1 MSIAIADENFF
12 NKGLKLFKDKKYEDA
27 RFMFERGIVFN
38 PKDSNSYLYLAKI
51 YNIQEDQDKE
61 EKNLEATLLIEPNN
75 EEAILMSMKIALE
88 RSNYS
93 KVKDLSNTFSKVCKK
108 LCNENK
114 EILDTL
120 ANIEPKKMSLDKNLN
135 KILIIDFG
143 SQFTQL
149 IARRIR
155 ESGVYSEIISH
166 KKVKNKNIDNSIKG
180 IILSGGPLNVYQINK
195 YSFDK
200 RIIENQIPVL
210 GICFG
215 HQILSKLNG
224 GRVKQSKYREFGLAN
239 IRKKRESILTK
250 NFFNKKNINKVWM
263 SHADQV
269 SKLPK
274 NFNVIASSQ
283 NSKFAII
290 ENKKKNFYGVQFHP
304 EVTHTENGKKLI
316 NNFIF
321 LICKIKR
328 NWSSKDQKIKLIKDV
343 QNLVGKNKV
352 ICALSGGVD
361 SSVVAQLLNKA
372 IGKNLFCIFVNTG
385 LLRKN
390 EEIQVVKT
398 FKKKLKINLI
408 YVNAENEFLR
418 KLNNVSDPEKKRKII
433 GNLFIKIFERYAKRI
448 KNVKFLAQGTLYPD
462 LIESKSVTGSQ
473 TSKIKSHHNVG
484 GLPKKMKL
492 KLVEPLKF
500 LFKDEVRKL
509 GLELKLSKEI
519 ISRHPFPGPGLA
531 IRMPGII
538 TKEKIKILK
547 EADNYF
553 IQALR
558 EHNLYNKIWQA
569 YAALLPVKTVGVMG
583 DNRTYEYL
591 CLLRAITSEDGMTA
605 DFYDFKKSFI
615 QMISNKIVNS
625 IRGVNRVVYDVT
637 SKPPSTIELE

>member
-1 MSIAIADENFF
+1 
-12 NKGLKLFKDKKYEDA
+12 
-27 RFMFERGIVFN
+27 
-38 PKDSNSYLYLAKI
+38 
-51 YNIQEDQDKE
+51 
-61 EKNLEATLLIEPNN
+61 
-75 EEAILMSMKIALE
+75 
-88 RSNYS
+88 
-93 KVKDLSNTFSKVCKK
+93 
-108 LCNENK
+108 
-114 EILDTL
+114 
-120 ANIEPKKMSLDKNLN
+120 MSLDQNLD
-135 KILIIDFG
+135 KVVIIDFG

-155 ESGVYSEIISH
+155 ELGVFSEIVSH
-166 KKVKNKNIDNSIKG
+166 KKIKISGINQSVRG

-200 RIIENQIPVL
+200 KILELNIPIL

-215 HQILSKLNG
+215 HQILSKLSG
-224 GRVKQSKYREFGLAN
+224 GRVRQSKHREFGLAN
-239 IRKKRESILTK
+239 IFKKRDSLLTK
-250 NFFNKKNINKVWM
+250 NFYGVKKTKEVWM

-274 NFNVIASSQ
+274 NFQVIASST
-283 NSKFAII
+283 NSKYAIV
-290 ENKKKNFYGVQFHP
+290 ENKLKKYYGVQFHP

-316 NNFIF
+316 SNFVF
-321 LICKIKR
+321 LICKIKK
-328 NWSSKDQKIKLIKDV
+328 NWSSKDQKIKLINEVRD
-343 QNLVGKNKV
+343 QVGSHKV

-372 IGKNLFCIFVNTG
+372 IGKKLYCIFVNTG
-385 LLRKN
+385 LLRKD
-390 EEIQVVKT
+390 EETQVVQT
-398 FKKKLKINLI
+398 FKKRLKMNLI
-408 YVNAENEFLR
+408 YVNAENEFLG
-418 KLNNVSDPEKKRKII
+418 KLKNVSDPEKKRKII
-433 GNLFIKIFERYAKRI
+433 GNLFIKIFERYAKKI
-448 KNVKFLAQGTLYPD
+448 KDVKFLAQGTLYPD

-484 GLPKKMKL
+484 GLPKKMNL

-531 IRMPGII
+531 IRMPGNI
-538 TKEKIKILK
+538 TNEKIKILK
-547 EADNYF
+547 EADYYF
-553 IQALR
+553 IQALKD
-558 EHNLYNKIWQA
+558 HGLYHKIWQA

-605 DFYDFKKSFI
+605 DFFEFRKSFM
-615 QMISNKIVNS
+615 QTISNKIVNS
-625 IRGVNRVVYDVT
+625 IRGINRVVYDVT

>member
-1 MSIAIADENFF
+1 
-12 NKGLKLFKDKKYEDA
+12 
-27 RFMFERGIVFN
+27 
-38 PKDSNSYLYLAKI
+38 
-51 YNIQEDQDKE
+51 
-61 EKNLEATLLIEPNN
+61 
-75 EEAILMSMKIALE
+75 
-88 RSNYS
+88 
-93 KVKDLSNTFSKVCKK
+93 
-108 LCNENK
+108 
-114 EILDTL
+114 
-120 ANIEPKKMSLDKNLN
+120 MSLDQNLD

-155 ESGVYSEIISH
+155 ELRVFCEIISH
-166 KKVKNKNIDNSIKG
+166 KKIKNSIINEKTKG
-180 IILSGGPLNVYQINK
+180 IILSGGPLNVYEINK

-200 RIIENQIPVL
+200 KILEKNIPIL

-215 HQILSKLNG
+215 HQILSKING
-224 GRVKQSKYREFGLAN
+224 GRVKQSKHREFGLAN
-239 IRKKRESILTK
+239 IYKRRNSLLTK
-250 NFFNKKNINKVWM
+250 NYFKRDKFKKVWM

-274 NFNVIASSQ
+274 NFRVVASSK
-283 NSKFAII
+283 NSKFAIV
-290 ENKKKNFYGVQFHP
+290 ENELKNFFGVQFHP
-304 EVTHTENGKKLI
+304 EVTHTENGKKII
-316 NNFIF
+316 NNFLF
-321 LICKIKR
+321 LICKIKK
-328 NWSSKDQKIKLIKDV
+328 NWSSKDQKIKLMKEIKD
-343 QNLVGKNKV
+343 QVGSNKV

-361 SSVVAQLLNKA
+361 SSVVAQLLNKT
-372 IGKNLFCIFVNTG
+372 IGKKLYCIFVNTG

-398 FKKKLKINLI
+398 FKKRLKMNLI
-408 YVNAENEFLR
+408 YVNAEKEFIN

-433 GNLFIKIFERYAKRI
+433 GNLFIKVFERYSKKI

-492 KLVEPLKF
+492 ELVEPLKF

-509 GLELKLSKEI
+509 GLELNLNKEI

-538 TKEKIKILK
+538 TKDKIEILK
-547 EADNYF
+547 EADDYF
-553 IQALR
+553 IKGLK
-558 EHNLYNKIWQA
+558 EYGLYDKIWQA

-591 CLLRAITSEDGMTA
+591 CLLRAITSKDGMTA
-605 DFYDFKKSFI
+605 DFYEFKKSFM
-615 QMISNKIVNS
+615 QLISNRIVNS
-625 IRGVNRVVYDVT
+625 IRGINRVVYDIT

>member
-1 MSIAIADENFF
+1 
-12 NKGLKLFKDKKYEDA
+12 
-27 RFMFERGIVFN
+27 
-38 PKDSNSYLYLAKI
+38 
-51 YNIQEDQDKE
+51 
-61 EKNLEATLLIEPNN
+61 
-75 EEAILMSMKIALE
+75 
-88 RSNYS
+88 
-93 KVKDLSNTFSKVCKK
+93 
-108 LCNENK
+108 
-114 EILDTL
+114 
-120 ANIEPKKMSLDKNLN
+120 MSLDQNLG
-135 KILIIDFG
+135 KILIVDFG

-149 IARRIR
+149 IARRVR
-155 ESGVYSEIISH
+155 EIGVFSEIVSH
-166 KKVKNKNIDNSIKG
+166 KKIKVKSIDNTIKG

-200 RIIENQIPVL
+200 KILQLNIPIL

-224 GRVKQSKYREFGLAN
+224 GTVKQSKHREFGLAN
-239 IRKKRESILTK
+239 IYKKNNSLLTA
-250 NFFNKKNINKVWM
+250 NFFKKSNTKKVWM

-269 SKLPK
+269 SKIPK
-274 NFNVIASSQ
+274 NFKVVASST
-283 NSKFAII
+283 NSKFAIVEDKI
-290 ENKKKNFYGVQFHP
+290 KNFYGVQFHP

-316 NNFIF
+316 SNFVF
-321 LICKIKR
+321 LICKIKK
-328 NWSSKDQKIKLIKDV
+328 NWSSKDQKLQLIKDV
-343 QNLVGKNKV
+343 RSQVGSSKV

-372 IGKNLFCIFVNTG
+372 IGKKLYCIFVNTG

-390 EEIQVVKT
+390 EEAQVVQT
-398 FKKKLKINLI
+398 FKKRLKMNLI
-408 YVNAENEFLR
+408 YVNAEKEFLK
-418 KLNNVSDPEKKRKII
+418 KLTNVSDPEKKRKII
-433 GNLFIKIFERYAKRI
+433 GNLFIKIFERYAKKI

-484 GLPKKMKL
+484 GLPKRMKL

-509 GLELKLSKEI
+509 GLELNLSNEI

-531 IRMPGII
+531 IRMPGVI

-547 EADNYF
+547 EADYYF

-558 EHNLYNKIWQA
+558 DHGLYHKIWQA

-605 DFYDFKKSFI
+605 DFYEFKKSFM
-615 QMISNKIVNS
+615 QTISNKIINS
-625 IRGVNRVVYDVT
+625 IRGINRVVYDVT

>member
-1 MSIAIADENFF
+1 
-12 NKGLKLFKDKKYEDA
+12 
-27 RFMFERGIVFN
+27 
-38 PKDSNSYLYLAKI
+38 
-51 YNIQEDQDKE
+51 
-61 EKNLEATLLIEPNN
+61 
-75 EEAILMSMKIALE
+75 
-88 RSNYS
+88 
-93 KVKDLSNTFSKVCKK
+93 
-108 LCNENK
+108 
-114 EILDTL
+114 
-120 ANIEPKKMSLDKNLN
+120 MSLDQNLD
-135 KILIIDFG
+135 KVVIIDFG

-155 ESGVYSEIISH
+155 ELGVFSEIVSH
-166 KKVKNKNIDNSIKG
+166 KKIRISDINQNVRG

-200 RIIENQIPVL
+200 KILELNIPIL

-224 GRVKQSKYREFGLAN
+224 GRVKQSKHREFGLAN
-239 IRKKRESILTK
+239 IFKKKDSLLTK
-250 NFFNKKNINKVWM
+250 NFYGVKKNKEVWM

-274 NFNVIASSQ
+274 NFHVIASST
-283 NSKFAII
+283 NSKYAIV
-290 ENKKKNFYGVQFHP
+290 ENKLKKYYGVQFHP

-316 NNFIF
+316 SNFVF
-321 LICKIKR
+321 LICKIKK
-328 NWSSKDQKIKLIKDV
+328 NWSSKDQKIKLINEVRD
-343 QNLVGKNKV
+343 QVGSHKV

-372 IGKNLFCIFVNTG
+372 IGKKLYCIFVNTG
-385 LLRKN
+385 LLRKD
-390 EEIQVVKT
+390 EEIQVVRT
-398 FKKKLKINLI
+398 FKKQLKMNLI
-408 YVNAENEFLR
+408 YVNAEKEFLR
-418 KLNNVSDPEKKRKII
+418 KLKNVSDPEKKRKII
-433 GNLFIKIFERYAKRI
+433 GNLFIKIFERYAKKIRD
-448 KNVKFLAQGTLYPD
+448 VKFLAQGTLYPD

-484 GLPKKMKL
+484 GLPKKMNL

-509 GLELKLSKEI
+509 GLELKLSQEI

-531 IRMPGII
+531 IRMPGNI
-538 TKEKIKILK
+538 TNEKIKILK
-547 EADNYF
+547 EADYYF
-553 IQALR
+553 IKALKD
-558 EHNLYNKIWQA
+558 HGLYHRIWQA

-605 DFYDFKKSFI
+605 DFFEFRKSFM
-615 QMISNKIVNS
+615 QTISNKIVNS
-625 IRGVNRVVYDVT
+625 IRGINRVVYDVT

>member
-1 MSIAIADENFF
+1 
-12 NKGLKLFKDKKYEDA
+12 
-27 RFMFERGIVFN
+27 
-38 PKDSNSYLYLAKI
+38 
-51 YNIQEDQDKE
+51 
-61 EKNLEATLLIEPNN
+61 
-75 EEAILMSMKIALE
+75 
-88 RSNYS
+88 
-93 KVKDLSNTFSKVCKK
+93 
-108 LCNENK
+108 
-114 EILDTL
+114 
-120 ANIEPKKMSLDKNLN
+120 MSLDKSLD

-155 ESGVYSEIISH
+155 ELGVYSEIISH
-166 KKVKNKNIDNSIKG
+166 KKIKNKNINTSIKG
-180 IILSGGPLNVYQINK
+180 IILSGGPLNVYEINK

-200 RIIENQIPVL
+200 KIIDNQIPIL

-239 IRKKRESILTK
+239 IYKKRESILIK
-250 NFFNKKNINKVWM
+250 NFFDNRNINKVWM

-274 NFNVIASSQ
+274 NFNVIASSH

-316 NNFIF
+316 KNFIF
-321 LICKIKR
+321 LICKIKK
-328 NWSSKDQKIKLIKDV
+328 NWSSKDQKFKLIKEV
-343 QNLVGKNKV
+343 RELVGKNKV

-372 IGKNLFCIFVNTG
+372 IGKRLYCIFVNTG

-390 EEIQVVKT
+390 EESQVVKT
-398 FKKKLKINLI
+398 FKKRLKINLI
-408 YVNAENEFLR
+408 YVNAEKEFLK
-418 KLNNVSDPEKKRKII
+418 KLTNVSDPEKKRKII
-433 GNLFIKIFERYAKRI
+433 GNLFIKIFERYAKKI

-509 GLELKLSKEI
+509 GLELNLSKEI

-531 IRMPGII
+531 IRMPGTISR
-538 TKEKIKILK
+538 EKIKILK
-547 EADNYF
+547 EADYYF
-553 IQALR
+553 IEALKDQ
-558 EHNLYNKIWQA
+558 NLYNKIWQA

-605 DFYDFKKSFI
+605 DFYDFKKTFI

-625 IRGVNRVVYDVT
+625 IRGINRVVYDVT

>member
-1 MSIAIADENFF
+1 
-12 NKGLKLFKDKKYEDA
+12 
-27 RFMFERGIVFN
+27 
-38 PKDSNSYLYLAKI
+38 
-51 YNIQEDQDKE
+51 
-61 EKNLEATLLIEPNN
+61 
-75 EEAILMSMKIALE
+75 
-88 RSNYS
+88 
-93 KVKDLSNTFSKVCKK
+93 
-108 LCNENK
+108 
-114 EILDTL
+114 
-120 ANIEPKKMSLDKNLN
+120 MSLDQNLD
-135 KILIIDFG
+135 KIVIIDFG

-149 IARRIR
+149 IARRVR
-155 ESGVYSEIISH
+155 ELGIFSEIISH
-166 KKVKNKNIDNSIKG
+166 KKIKLKDINNAVKG
-180 IILSGGPLNVYQINK
+180 IVLSGGPLNVYQIKK

-200 RIIENQIPVL
+200 KILQLDIPVL

-215 HQILSKLNG
+215 HQILSKING
-224 GRVKQSKYREFGLAN
+224 GKVKHSKHREFGLAN
-239 IRKKRESILTK
+239 VYKKNKSLLTS
-250 NFFNKKNINKVWM
+250 NFFGNKKSKQVWM

-274 NFNVIASSQ
+274 NFKVVASST
-283 NSKFAII
+283 NSKFAIVEDKI
-290 ENKKKNFYGVQFHP
+290 KKYYGVQFHP
-304 EVTHTENGKKLI
+304 EVTHTENGKKI
-316 NNFIF
+316 ISNFIF
-321 LICKIKR
+321 LICKIKK
-328 NWSSKDQKIKLIKDV
+328 NWSSKDQKNQLIKDV
-343 QNLVGKNKV
+343 RKQVGTHKV

-372 IGKNLFCIFVNTG
+372 IGKKLYCIFVNTG

-390 EEIQVVKT
+390 EEAQVVQT
-398 FKKKLKINLI
+398 FKKRLKMNLI
-408 YVNAENEFLR
+408 YVNAEKEFLK
-418 KLNNVSDPEKKRKII
+418 KLKNVSDPERKRKII
-433 GNLFIKIFERYAKRI
+433 GNLFIKIFERYSKKI

-484 GLPKKMKL
+484 GLPKKMNL

-538 TKEKIKILK
+538 TNEKIKILK
-547 EADNYF
+547 EADYYF
-553 IQALR
+553 IQALKD
-558 EHNLYNKIWQA
+558 HGLYHKIWQA

-605 DFYDFKKSFI
+605 DYYEFKKSFM
-615 QMISNKIVNS
+615 QNISNKIVNS
-625 IRGVNRVVYDVT
+625 IRGINRVVYDVT

>member
-1 MSIAIADENFF
+1 
-12 NKGLKLFKDKKYEDA
+12 
-27 RFMFERGIVFN
+27 
-38 PKDSNSYLYLAKI
+38 
-51 YNIQEDQDKE
+51 
-61 EKNLEATLLIEPNN
+61 
-75 EEAILMSMKIALE
+75 
-88 RSNYS
+88 
-93 KVKDLSNTFSKVCKK
+93 
-108 LCNENK
+108 
-114 EILDTL
+114 
-120 ANIEPKKMSLDKNLN
+120 MSLDRILN

-155 ESGVYSEIISH
+155 ELGVYSEIISH
-166 KKVKNKNIDNSIKG
+166 KQIKNQNINQSIKG

-200 RIIENQIPVL
+200 NIIENGIPVL

-224 GRVKQSKYREFGLAN
+224 GRVKQSKHREFGLAN
-239 IRKKRESILTK
+239 IYKKKNSPLTK
-250 NFFNKKNINKVWM
+250 NLFNKKKMIKVWM

-274 NFNVIASSQ
+274 KFSVIASSQ
-283 NSKFAII
+283 NSKFAIV
-290 ENKKKNFYGVQFHP
+290 ENKSKNFYGVQFHP
-304 EVTHTENGKKLI
+304 EVTHTKNGKKLI
-316 NNFIF
+316 SNFIF
-321 LICKIKR
+321 DICKIKK
-328 NWSSKDQKIKLIKDV
+328 NWSSKHQKKKLINDV
-343 QNLVGKNKV
+343 RYQVGNNKV

-361 SSVVAQLLNKA
+361 SSVVAQLLYKA
-372 IGKNLFCIFVNTG
+372 IGKKLYCIFVNTG

-390 EEIQVVKT
+390 EEKQVVKT

-408 YVNAENEFLR
+408 YVNAEKEFLM
-418 KLNNVSDPEKKRKII
+418 KLKNVSDPEKKRKII
-433 GNLFIKIFERYAKRI
+433 GNLFIKIFERYAKKI

-509 GLELKLSKEI
+509 GLELNLNKEI

-531 IRMPGII
+531 IRMPGLV
-538 TKEKIKILK
+538 TKEKINILK
-547 EADNYF
+547 EADHYF
-553 IQALR
+553 IQALK
-558 EHNLYNKIWQA
+558 EHGLYHKIWQA

-605 DFYDFKKSFI
+605 DFFEFKKSFI
-615 QMISNKIVNS
+615 QEISNKIVNS
-625 IRGVNRVVYDVT
+625 IRGINRVVYDIT

>member
-1 MSIAIADENFF
+1 MTLE
-12 NKGLKLFKDKKYEDA
+12 
-27 RFMFERGIVFN
+27 
-38 PKDSNSYLYLAKI
+38 
-51 YNIQEDQDKE
+51 KE
-61 EKNLEATLLIEPNN
+61 
-75 EEAILMSMKIALE
+75 
-88 RSNYS
+88 
-93 KVKDLSNTFSKVCKK
+93 
-108 LCNENK
+108 
-114 EILDTL
+114 
-120 ANIEPKKMSLDKNLN
+120 LN
-135 KILIIDFG
+135 KIIIVDFG

-155 ESGVYSEIISH
+155 ELGVFSEIISH
-166 KKVKNKNIDNSIKG
+166 KKIKNKDIDKSIKG
-180 IILSGGPLNVYQINK
+180 IILSGGPLNVYEIKK

-200 RIIENQIPVL
+200 KIIEKGLPVL

-224 GRVKQSKYREFGLAN
+224 GKVKHSKHREFGLAN
-239 IRKKRESILTK
+239 IYRKKDSLLIK
-250 NFFNKKNINKVWM
+250 KFFNNKNINKVWM

-269 SKLPK
+269 SRLPGS
-274 NFNVIASSQ
+274 FSVIASSD
-283 NSKFAII
+283 NSKFAIV

-316 NNFIF
+316 KNFIF
-321 LICKIKR
+321 LICKVKK
-328 NWSSKDQKIKLIKDV
+328 NWSSKDQKMKLIKDIRE
-343 QNLVGKNKV
+343 QVGLNKV

-372 IGKNLFCIFVNTG
+372 IGKKLYCIFVNTG
-385 LLRKN
+385 MLRKD
-390 EEIQVVKT
+390 EEKQVITT

-408 YVNAENEFLR
+408 YINAEKEFIS

-433 GNLFIKIFERYAKRI
+433 GNLFIKIFERYAKKI

-500 LFKDEVRKL
+500 LFKDEVGKL
-509 GLELKLSKEI
+509 GLELKRSQDI
-519 ISRHPFPGPGLA
+519 TTRHPFPGPGLA

-538 TKEKIKILK
+538 NKEKINILK
-547 EADNYF
+547 EADYYF
-553 IQALR
+553 IQALKD
-558 EHNLYNKIWQA
+558 HGLYHKIWQA

-605 DFYDFKKSFI
+605 DFYEFKKSFI

-625 IRGVNRVVYDVT
+625 IRGINRVVYDIT

>member
-1 MSIAIADENFF
+1 
-12 NKGLKLFKDKKYEDA
+12 
-27 RFMFERGIVFN
+27 
-38 PKDSNSYLYLAKI
+38 
-51 YNIQEDQDKE
+51 
-61 EKNLEATLLIEPNN
+61 
-75 EEAILMSMKIALE
+75 
-88 RSNYS
+88 
-93 KVKDLSNTFSKVCKK
+93 
-108 LCNENK
+108 
-114 EILDTL
+114 
-120 ANIEPKKMSLDKNLN
+120 MSLDKNLN

-155 ESGVYSEIISH
+155 ELGVFSEIISH
-166 KKVKNKNIDNSIKG
+166 KKIKNKDINESIKG
-180 IILSGGPLNVYQINK
+180 IILSGGPFNVYQINR
-195 YSFDK
+195 YTFDK
-200 RIIENQIPVL
+200 KIIENQVPIL

-215 HQILSKLNG
+215 HQILSKLSG
-224 GRVKQSKYREFGLAN
+224 GKVKQSKHREFGLVD
-239 IRKKRESILTK
+239 IKKKNNSILTR
-250 NFFNKKNINKVWM
+250 NFFDKQNKNRVWM

-274 NFNVIASSQ
+274 NFKVIASSN

-316 NNFIF
+316 KNFVF
-321 LICKIKR
+321 LICKIKK
-328 NWSSKDQKIKLIKDV
+328 NWSPKDQKIKLIKEV
-343 QNLVGKNKV
+343 QEIAGTNKV

-372 IGKNLFCIFVNTG
+372 IGKKLFCIFVNTG

-408 YVNAENEFLR
+408 YVNAEKEFLR
-418 KLNNVSDPEKKRKII
+418 KLHNVSDPEKKRKII
-433 GNLFIKIFERYAKRI
+433 GNLFIKIFERYAKKI

-492 KLVEPLKF
+492 KLIEPLKF

-509 GLELKLSKEI
+509 GLELNLSKEI

-553 IQALR
+553 IQALKD
-558 EHNLYNKIWQA
+558 HNLYNKIWQA

-605 DFYDFKKSFI
+605 DFFDFKKTFI
-615 QMISNKIVNS
+615 QKISNKIVNS
-625 IRGVNRVVYDVT
+625 IRGINRVVYDVT

>member
-1 MSIAIADENFF
+1 
-12 NKGLKLFKDKKYEDA
+12 
-27 RFMFERGIVFN
+27 
-38 PKDSNSYLYLAKI
+38 
-51 YNIQEDQDKE
+51 
-61 EKNLEATLLIEPNN
+61 
-75 EEAILMSMKIALE
+75 
-88 RSNYS
+88 
-93 KVKDLSNTFSKVCKK
+93 
-108 LCNENK
+108 
-114 EILDTL
+114 
-120 ANIEPKKMSLDKNLN
+120 MSLDQNLN
-135 KILIIDFG
+135 KILIVDFG

-155 ESGVYSEIISH
+155 ELGIFSEIISH
-166 KKVKNKNIDNSIKG
+166 KKIKSKDINHTVKG

-200 RIIENQIPVL
+200 KIIQKGVPVL

-215 HQILSKLNG
+215 HQMISKLNG
-224 GRVKQSKYREFGLAN
+224 GKVKQSKHREFGLAN
-239 IRKKRESILTK
+239 ITKKNNSLLIK
-250 NFFNKKNINKVWM
+250 NLFKNKKSIKVWM

-274 NFNVIASSQ
+274 NFKVIASSQ
-283 NSKFAII
+283 NSKFAVV
-290 ENKKKNFYGVQFHP
+290 ENKLKNYYGVQFHP

-316 NNFIF
+316 SNFIF
-321 LICKIKR
+321 LICKMRK

-343 QNLVGKNKV
+343 REMVGNNNV

-372 IGKNLFCIFVNTG
+372 IGKNLHCIFVNTG
-385 LLRKN
+385 LLRKD
-390 EEIQVVKT
+390 EEKQVVVT
-398 FKKKLKINLI
+398 FKKRLKINLT
-408 YVNAENEFLR
+408 YVNAEKEFIK
-418 KLNNVSDPEKKRKII
+418 KLSNVSDPEKKRKII

-531 IRMPGII
+531 IRMPGVI
-538 TKEKIKILK
+538 TREKINILK
-547 EADNYF
+547 EADHYF

-558 EHNLYNKIWQA
+558 DHNLYHKIWQA

-605 DFYDFKKSFI
+605 DFYEFKKSFI
-615 QMISNKIVNS
+615 QEISNKIVNS
-625 IRGVNRVVYDVT
+625 IRGINRVVYDIT

>member
-1 MSIAIADENFF
+1 
-12 NKGLKLFKDKKYEDA
+12 
-27 RFMFERGIVFN
+27 
-38 PKDSNSYLYLAKI
+38 
-51 YNIQEDQDKE
+51 
-61 EKNLEATLLIEPNN
+61 
-75 EEAILMSMKIALE
+75 
-88 RSNYS
+88 
-93 KVKDLSNTFSKVCKK
+93 
-108 LCNENK
+108 
-114 EILDTL
+114 
-120 ANIEPKKMSLDKNLN
+120 MSLDKNLN

-372 IGKNLFCIFVNTG
+372 IGKKLFCIFVNTG

-408 YVNAENEFLR
+408 YVNAENEFLK
-418 KLNNVSDPEKKRKII
+418 KLKNVSDPEKKRKII

>member
-1 MSIAIADENFF
+1 
-12 NKGLKLFKDKKYEDA
+12 
-27 RFMFERGIVFN
+27 
-38 PKDSNSYLYLAKI
+38 
-51 YNIQEDQDKE
+51 
-61 EKNLEATLLIEPNN
+61 
-75 EEAILMSMKIALE
+75 
-88 RSNYS
+88 
-93 KVKDLSNTFSKVCKK
+93 
-108 LCNENK
+108 
-114 EILDTL
+114 
-120 ANIEPKKMSLDKNLN
+120 MSLDKNLN

-155 ESGVYSEIISH
+155 ELGVYSEIISH

-269 SKLPK
+269 SKLPE

-372 IGKNLFCIFVNTG
+372 IGKKLFCIFVNTG

-408 YVNAENEFLR
+408 YVNAENEFLK
-418 KLNNVSDPEKKRKII
+418 KLSNVSDPEKKRKII

>member
-1 MSIAIADENFF
+1 
-12 NKGLKLFKDKKYEDA
+12 
-27 RFMFERGIVFN
+27 
-38 PKDSNSYLYLAKI
+38 
-51 YNIQEDQDKE
+51 
-61 EKNLEATLLIEPNN
+61 
-75 EEAILMSMKIALE
+75 
-88 RSNYS
+88 
-93 KVKDLSNTFSKVCKK
+93 
-108 LCNENK
+108 
-114 EILDTL
+114 
-120 ANIEPKKMSLDKNLN
+120 MSLDQNLN
-135 KILIIDFG
+135 KIIIIDFG

-155 ESGVYSEIISH
+155 ELGVFSEIISH
-166 KKVKNKNIDNSIKG
+166 KKIKVKDIDKTTKG
-180 IILSGGPLNVYQINK
+180 IILSGGPLNVYQLNK

-200 RIIENQIPVL
+200 KIIDLNIPIL

-224 GRVKQSKYREFGLAN
+224 GRVKQSKHREFGLAN
-239 IRKKRESILTK
+239 IFKKNDSLLTK
-250 NFFNKKNINKVWM
+250 NFFNKNNSKKVWM

-274 NFNVIASSQ
+274 HFKVIAASV
-283 NSKFAII
+283 NSKFAIV
-290 ENKKKNFYGVQFHP
+290 ENKIKRFYGVQFHP
-304 EVTHTENGKKLI
+304 EVTHTENGKKI
-316 NNFIF
+316 ISNFVF

-328 NWSSKDQKIKLIKDV
+328 NWSSKDQKIQLIQEVKE
-343 QNLVGKNKV
+343 QVGSNKV

-372 IGKNLFCIFVNTG
+372 IGKKLYCIFVNTG

-390 EEIQVVKT
+390 EELQVVQT
-398 FKKKLKINLI
+398 FKRRLKINLI
-408 YVNAENEFLR
+408 YVNAEKEFLK
-418 KLNNVSDPEKKRKII
+418 KLKNVTDPERKRKII
-433 GNLFIKIFERYAKRI
+433 GNLFIEIFDRYAKKI

-462 LIESKSVTGSQ
+462 LIESRSVTGSQ

-509 GLELKLSKEI
+509 GLELNLSKDI

-531 IRMPGII
+531 IRMPGLI
-538 TKEKIKILK
+538 TNEKIKILK
-547 EADNYF
+547 EADYYF
-553 IQALR
+553 VKALR
-558 EHNLYNKIWQA
+558 DHGLYHKIWQA

-605 DFYDFKKSFI
+605 DFYDFKKSF
-615 QMISNKIVNS
+615 MESISNKIVNN
-625 IRGVNRVVYDVT
+625 IRGINRVVYDIT